1 MEFTGWGEGGV
12 SGKGA
17 PSLQPGAGLSSPPP
31 APPRSSLMGTEVE
44 PLQGPCH
51 GGGGQ
56 WQRVEDRRRG
66 QGTVRPPP
74 GRTHRTVLRPQP
86 HPSDPEPGAHQEHPG
101 RDKPGTGAPRRAQGG
116 HQGWSAVSWGAA
128 CLLGNRH
135 QGKLCVRLN
144 LCGEGARPGA
154 GALGRGDLGDLGLG
168 DLQGVGGTWDSEPG
182 ARGPGTGSWGPGQ
195 CDMSGFSFAE
205 SPVAGILQG
214 GEGGQRT
221 HPPCVQG
228 AILYLWPPRG
238 PAWAPG
244 ISGA

>member
-1 MEFTGWGEGGV
+1 MWFRGCSGSSGPHQCPRARGGDTGCRVRGGYPRKLGVEFTGWGEGGV

-101 RDKPGTGAPRRAQGG
+101 RDKPGTGPPAGHRAGIRGG
-116 HQGWSAVSWGAA
+116 QQFPGEQRVSWETGTR
-128 CLLGNRH
+128 GS
-135 QGKLCVRLN
+135 CVFVLT
-144 LCGEGARPGA
+144 CA
-154 GALGRGDLGDLGLG
+154 GREPALGLG
-168 DLQGVGGTWDSEPG
+168 PWGGGTWGTCRGWGGPG
-182 ARGPGTGSWGPGQ
+182 IVSRGPV
-195 CDMSGFSFAE
+195 D
-205 SPVAGILQG
+205 QG
-214 GEGGQRT
+214 
-221 HPPCVQG
+221 QG
-228 AILYLWPPRG
+228 AGGRD
-238 PAWAPG
+238 
-244 ISGA
+244 SVT